1 MNRAVIHHDQR
12 EGHDHYG
19 RNNNHVVGVQSLVGC
34 GCHANNSATQFNGQ
48 PRYLGFS
55 NALSFLSQS
64 NNAVDGAGLVV
75 FVVKNHI
82 GFVFV
87 GRNKLF
93 QRTGN
98 RA

>member
-1 MNRAVIHHDQR
+1 M
-12 EGHDHYG
+12 
-19 RNNNHVVGVQSLVGC
+19 VGVQSLVGC
-34 GCHANNSATQFNGQ
+34 GCHANDAATQFNRQ
-48 PRYLGFS
+48 SRYLGFS
-55 NALSFLSQS
+55 NALAFFSQS
-64 NNAVDGAGLVV
+64 HNAVDGAGLVV